1 MGPGSRVE
9 AAPMSKRKIDE
20 TVTQARV
27 ARARKARD
35 AQKKPPA
42 KAARA
47 GEPKP
52 RVAKGSKEKP
62 EIQKNRENLV
72 VFAFRLTEAE
82 RDLIHKAAGPSK
94 ASRYVRTLA
103 VAAARGDEMAV
114 KEILRGTAGT
124 TL

>member
-1 MGPGSRVE
+1 
-9 AAPMSKRKIDE
+9 MSKRKIDE
-20 TVTQARV
+20 AVTQARV

-47 GEPKP
+47 EEPHPK
-52 RVAKGSKEKP
+52 VAKGSKEKS

-82 RDLIHKAAGPSK
+82 RNLIHKAAGPAK

-103 VAAARGDEMAV
+103 VAAARGDETAV
-114 KEILRGTAGT
+114 KEILRGTTGT